1 MKSSYVNFRQN
12 KTFALAQNHEIPFK
26 MTYTFADFAGKF
38 PPVPMPVTLGEDT
51 HHVFSTANEP
61 LPDAMIVQYIH
72 PTETEAADDPFT
84 EYVPCFAIDDTDHF
98 IALVW
103 WKAELMNYEYVLTT
117 FTDKGALIDRKVIA
131 YTRIRG
137 DKIQR
142 AVATI
147 NEDWEIFI
155 AAGDAGTD
163 DGFDPTSSRTYD
175 LEILANGTIQ

>member
-1 MKSSYVNFRQN
+1 
-12 KTFALAQNHEIPFK
+12 

-38 PPVPMPVTLGEDT
+38 PPVPMPATLGEAT
-51 HHVFSTANEP
+51 HHVFSTENEP
-61 LPDAMIVQYIH
+61 LPDAMILQFIL
-72 PTETEAADDPFT
+72 PNEPDTAAGDPYT
-84 EYVPCFAIDDTDHF
+84 EYVPCFTIDDTDHF

-103 WKAELMNYEYVLTT
+103 WKAELMNYEYVLATYT
-117 FTDKGALIDRKVIA
+117 GNGALIDRKVIA

-163 DGFDPTSSRTYD
+163 DAFDPTSSHTYD
-175 LEILANGTIQ
+175 LEIMADGMIQ